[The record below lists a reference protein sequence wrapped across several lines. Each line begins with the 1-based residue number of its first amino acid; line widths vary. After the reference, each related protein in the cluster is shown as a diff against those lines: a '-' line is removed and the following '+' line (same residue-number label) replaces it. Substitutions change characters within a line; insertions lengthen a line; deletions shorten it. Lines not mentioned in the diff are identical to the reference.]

1 MKAEEQKRLF
11 DKIFRILIS
20 PFHLKLVGT
29 PCNIVSIKIR
39 YLRPGGSVGT
49 GVVDILTVV
58 VGVVVVGSAFG
69 GLKSQ
74 LSTPKKSKSSK
85 AINPNS
91 LLPLMA

>member
-1 MKAEEQKRLF
+1 M
-11 DKIFRILIS
+11 S
-20 PFHLKLVGT
+20 
-29 PCNIVSIKIR
+29 NI

-58 VGVVVVGSAFG
+58 VVVGSAFC

-85 AINPNS
+85 AMNPNS
-91 LLPLMA
+91 FLPRMA